1 MRRFPCLY
9 GKKQRI
15 GLDYTVRQLSK
26 YDIVYIVQNLLPL
39 STIHTEFKMS
49 AANNGLD
56 ITKRFAIMVLYLKR
70 WEGNK

>member
-39 STIHTEFKMS
+39 STIHTDP
-49 AANNGLD
+49 NYPNYPHL
-56 ITKRFAIMVLYLKR
+56 I
-70 WEGNK
+70 